1 MYVPPHFAVEDPAL
15 LESAMRANPFATL
28 VTCGPGGLM
37 ANHVPLLYTAQS
49 VASGATPGTLHGHV
63 SRANPQW
70 REIESG
76 TEVLA
81 IFSGPHAYVS
91 PSAYA
96 SKRETGR
103 VVPTW
108 NYVVVHAYATGQT
121 YDDPQR
127 LHDLVSRLTT
137 VHESAR
143 AEPWAVGD
151 APESYIAGQLRG
163 HRDRTRRDA
172 LTRQMEA
179 QSEPQPSRSP
189 ECGRRSHRIER
200 AARARD
206 SEHHVRTREA
216 PFVRSPPRR
225 ARAAR
230 LIVRGTIVEWKLVE
244 EREADP
250 QAADRRRLQFRTIEF
265 EAVGQVVG
273 PRVGTA

>member
-163 HRDRTRRDA
+163 IIGIELGVTRLLGKWKLNQNRSQADRLSAAAD
-172 LTRQMEA
+172 LTASSA
-179 QSEPQPSRSP
+179 Q
-189 ECGRRSHRIER
+189 HER
-200 AARARD
+200 ATASIM
-206 SEHHVRTREA
+206 SELERH
-216 PFVRSPPRR
+216 RS
-225 ARAAR
+225 
-230 LIVRGTIVEWKLVE
+230 
-244 EREADP
+244 
-250 QAADRRRLQFRTIEF
+250 
-265 EAVGQVVG
+265 
-273 PRVGTA
+273 